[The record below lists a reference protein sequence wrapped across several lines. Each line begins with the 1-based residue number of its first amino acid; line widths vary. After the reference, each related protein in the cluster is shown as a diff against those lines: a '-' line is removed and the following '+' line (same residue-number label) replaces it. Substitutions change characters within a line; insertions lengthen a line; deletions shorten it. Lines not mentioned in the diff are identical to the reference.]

1 MEIRST
7 STLLHRLGIRH
18 PILQAPMAGGPAT
31 PALAAAVSNAGGLGF
46 LAAGYLDPGRLREE
60 IAATRRLTRRPFGV
74 NAFVEGPTD
83 GAADPEPMQAFL
95 ERWAREEGVDLPA
108 GAIPTAAPGQRSH
121 REMAEVV
128 LEAGVPVFSVTFGV
142 PDAACVVELRRAG
155 VLVLGTA
162 TTVAEAL
169 LLQEAGVDAVVAQGA
184 EAGAHRGSFLPP
196 LEQGLVG
203 TMALVPQVADAL
215 EIPVVAAGG
224 IMDGRGIVAA
234 RALGAAAVQMG
245 TAFLATPEARVTGA
259 WRERLLA
266 GREDETVVTRVVSG
280 RPARAIRNRLISG
293 LEASGVPIPPF
304 PLQNSLTRAIRG
316 SGAERGDAGLLSL
329 WAGQGVRLAR
339 SLPAGELVRV
349 LVEEARQVAQGLAP
363 ESAP

>member
-1 MEIRST
+1 MTASDTFLR
-7 STLLHRLGIRH
+7 RLGIEH

-46 LAAGYLDPGRLREE
+46 LAAGYLEPGRLRAE

-74 NAFVEGPTD
+74 NAFVEGSTE
-83 GAADPEPMQAFL
+83 GAPDPEPMREFL
-95 ERWAREEGVDLPA
+95 RRWAREEGVDLPA
-108 GAIPTAAPGQRSH
+108 DSLPAVAPGQPSH

-142 PDAACVVELRRAG
+142 PDAECVAELRRAG

-162 TTVAEAL
+162 TTVEEAL
-169 LLQEAGVDAVVAQGA
+169 LLEEAGVDAVVAQGA

-203 TMALVPQVADAL
+203 TMALVPQVVDAL
-215 EIPVVAAGG
+215 EIPVVASGG

-245 TAFLATPEARVTGA
+245 TAFLVTPEARVPGA
-259 WRERLLA
+259 WRQRLLA
-266 GREDETVVTRVVSG
+266 GREDETVVTRAVSG
-280 RPARAIRNRLISG
+280 RPARGIRNRLITR

-304 PLQNSLTRAIRG
+304 PLQNGLTRPMRG
-316 SGAERGDAGLLSL
+316 SGAERGDAELLSL
-329 WAGQGVRLAR
+329 WAGQGLRLTR
-339 SLPAGELVRV
+339 SLPAGEMIRV
-349 LVEEARQVAQGLAP
+349 LMEEARQVAGALAP
-363 ESAP
+363 DGTP